1 MEAILINCAT
11 VLGILFL
18 SSLTVLV
25 LIGNGYLA
33 LSLLKI
39 DGSDSPISSVSIIG
53 FIFICTTLNLL
64 HFYLPINAF
73 ISFGVFT
80 LGLAFAYCYRRKIIT
95 GFLGYKKILKS
106 YTVIFGISL
115 MVFIV
120 ISRSLEIPS
129 NPDSAG
135 YHLAS
140 IGWINRFHLIPGLA
154 NLHFRF
160 GFNNLGYFNYPA
172 LFNFYP
178 IFSRGYVVA
187 STSIIIVTYLFI
199 FRGILASNRKAP
211 LKISPIIWIL
221 TLAITLSL
229 RYVDSPTPD
238 LIVFLLEIVIFLS
251 LFSYFFEI
259 QSATQKTTSK
269 FLVIG
274 LSTLLITFKLS
285 SLFYAV
291 ISILLVLLPA
301 FNVEKICFK
310 KVFLIVILIIAPHL
324 IRGYWLSGYPL
335 FPNPSLAY
343 ETLEWLVPKSVAINE
358 SNWIYSWARAPGLQ
372 PSEVL
377 NSWNWLIPWVLHIK
391 FGNWTLITLSL
402 ISTLINIIHF
412 KSVKKYFDAALLAL
426 VAQCIISI
434 FMWFYLAPDFR
445 FLGSILWIYLS
456 LSIAL
461 NVECLDKLIVS
472 TTVNPV
478 ILKIFQAFG
487 AMIIAIA
494 FAKSIDLKYM
504 NFSGFQEIPI
514 PAHSIRKTGN
524 DLTLEIP
531 KDGSCWMESGACTP
545 YFNENLK
552 LIEINKFESGFAI
565 SK

>member
-1 MEAILINCAT
+1 MEAMLINCAA
-11 VLGILFL
+11 VLGILVF
-18 SSLTVLV
+18 SSLTVLM

-33 LSLLKI
+33 LSLLKV
-39 DGSDSPISSVSIIG
+39 DSSDSPISTISIIG
-53 FIFICTTLNLL
+53 FIFICTILNLA
-64 HFYLPINAF
+64 HFYFPINAF
-73 ISFGVFT
+73 ISFGVFA
-80 LGLAFAYCYRRKIIT
+80 LGLAFAYFDRRKIIS
-95 GFLGYKKILKS
+95 GILGYKKILKS
-106 YTVIFGISL
+106 YTAIFGISL
-115 MVFIV
+115 VVFIV
-120 ISRSLEIPS
+120 ISRSLEVPS

-187 STSIIIVTYLFI
+187 SVSIIIVTYLCI
-199 FRGILASNRKAP
+199 LRGLLTSDGQSS
-211 LKISPIIWIL
+211 LKKGPIIWIL
-221 TLAITLSL
+221 VLAITLNL
-229 RYVDSPTPD
+229 RYIDSPTPD
-238 LIVFLLEIVIFLS
+238 LIVFLLEIVIFFS

-259 QSATQKTTSK
+259 QSVPQKTTSK
-269 FLVIG
+269 LLVIG

-285 SLFYAV
+285 SVFYTL
-291 ISILLVLLPA
+291 ISILLVLLPTS
-301 FNVEKICFK
+301 NINKINIS
-310 KVFLIVILIIAPHL
+310 KVFFIVITIIAPYI

-377 NSWNWLIPWVLHIK
+377 NSWNWFFPWVLHIK
-391 FGNWTLITLSL
+391 FSNWVLMSLSL

-412 KSVKKYFDAALLAL
+412 KTIKKYFDATLFALM
-426 VAQCIISI
+426 AQCIISI
-434 FMWFYLAPDFR
+434 VMWFYLAPDFR

-461 NVECLDKLIVS
+461 NSNCLNNLDISANVKPLILNAS
-472 TTVNPV
+472 
-478 ILKIFQAFG
+478 KAFG
-487 AMIIAIA
+487 LMIFAIT
-494 FAKSIDLKYM
+494 FAKSMDLRYM

-514 PAHSIRKTGN
+514 PAHSIRQTGK
-524 DLTLEIP
+524 DLTLQIP
-531 KDGSCWMESGACTP
+531 RDGSCWMESGACTP

-552 LIEINKFESGFAI
+552 LIEIKKFESGFAI

>member
-11 VLGILFL
+11 VLGILLF
-18 SSLTVLV
+18 SSLTVLM

-64 HFYLPINAF
+64 HFYFPINAF
-73 ISFGVFT
+73 ISFCIFT
-80 LGLAFAYCYRRKIIT
+80 IGLAFAYLYRRKIIT
-95 GFLGYKKILKS
+95 GFWGYKKILKG
-106 YTVIFGISL
+106 YMVIFGISL
-115 MVFIV
+115 MAFII

-172 LFNFYP
+172 FFNFYP
-178 IFSRGYVVA
+178 VFSHGYVIA
-187 STSIIIVTYLFI
+187 SISLIIVTYLFI
-199 FRGILASNRKAP
+199 LRGLIVNKSQPSLKMSPISWILALATTLN
-211 LKISPIIWIL
+211 LK
-221 TLAITLSL
+221 
-229 RYVDSPTPD
+229 YVDSPTPD
-238 LIVFLLEIVIFLS
+238 LIIFLLEIIIFLS
-251 LFSYFFEI
+251 LLSYFFEI
-259 QSATQKTTSK
+259 QSVSQKTTSK
-269 FLVIG
+269 LLVIG

-285 SLFYAV
+285 SIFYAL
-291 ISILLVLLPA
+291 ISIFLVLIPA
-301 FNVEKICFK
+301 SHVNKIELK
-310 KVFLIVILIIAPHL
+310 KVLLIIILIIAPHL

-343 ETLEWLVPKSVAINE
+343 ETLEWFVPKSVAINE

-377 NSWNWLIPWVLHIK
+377 NDWNWFLPWVLSIK
-391 FGNWTLITLSL
+391 FVNWVLFTLSF
-402 ISTLINIIHF
+402 ISTIINIINF
-412 KSVKKYFDAALLAL
+412 KIIKKYFNVIFFALM
-426 VAQCIISI
+426 AQCIISI
-434 FMWFYLAPDFR
+434 VMWFYLAPDFR

-456 LSIAL
+456 LSITL
-461 NVECLDKLIVS
+461 NVIYLKNLCIAS
-472 TTVNPV
+472 TVNPL
-478 ILKIFQAFG
+478 ILKASKACGLIIF
-487 AMIIAIA
+487 IIA
-494 FAKSIDLKYM
+494 FTKSIDMRYI
-504 NFSGFQEIPI
+504 NFSGFQEISI
-514 PAHSIRKTGN
+514 PVLSIRKTDN
-524 DLTLEIP
+524 DLVLKIP
-531 KDGSCWMESGACTP
+531 KEGSCWMESGPCTP
-545 YFNENLK
+545 YFNESLK
-552 LIEINKFESGFAI
+552 LIEANKFESGFAI